1 MTDERT
7 SIILETS
14 LQSFFYDELQSVN
27 RKSSSPLPNETIFY
41 SSLVMDKF
49 IHAKEYF
56 EVVEGKVR
64 EKTLGLKLLETH
76 HLESRKRKVAL
87 QDIGDTALM
96 LCGYF
101 SDSVN
106 EKIVDVKYY
115 HDVGMSAYGQLNSL
129 VTSFYDV
136 QYFYKK
142 LATQFNMLTRLIQI
156 VQSTQSSNSSQDKQD
171 AIYIINNAS

>member
-1 MTDERT
+1 MRDEK
-7 SIILETS
+7 SNIILETS
-14 LQSFFYDELQSVN
+14 LQSFFYDELQLVN
-27 RKSSSPLPNETIFY
+27 KKSAIPLPNETIFY

-56 EVVEGKVR
+56 EIVEGKVR

-76 HLESRKRKVAL
+76 HMPSSKRKNAL
-87 QDIGDTALM
+87 RDIGDTSLM

-129 VTSFYDV
+129 VTSFYDIDS
-136 QYFYKK
+136 FYKK
-142 LATQFNMLTRLIQI
+142 LSEQFRILTRLIQI
-156 VQSTQSSNSSQDKQD
+156 VQNSQKSQDQYESF
-171 AIYIINNAS
+171 YIINKVS